1 MKCKQLEL
9 CLLGTVLF
17 FAATAWGQQASN
29 QGSSLGDLAKKE
41 HARRLKVME
50 QHSVRTW
57 SNDNMP
63 KRPPSEGLTAA
74 AGMSSAPPPAASGST
89 PAASTSPEAASSGET
104 AGGPETQD
112 EAYYRKK
119 AGELR
124 SRLGTHQRELSV
136 LQQKQGQNEMQYSSD
151 PNKTLQQEYSRS
163 DINKANDSIAK
174 KQQEI
179 LADQQAIQDLEA
191 QLGREGHPP
200 GWLR

>member
-1 MKCKQLEL
+1 MKCKQLGL

-17 FAATAWGQQASN
+17 LVATAWGEQASN
-29 QGSSLGDLAKKE
+29 QGTSLGDLAKQE
-41 HARRLKVME
+41 QARRMKVKQE
-50 QHSVRTW
+50 HSVRTW

-63 KRPPSEGLTAA
+63 TRPPSEGVTAA
-74 AGMSSAPPPAASGST
+74 AGKSAAPP
-89 PAASTSPEAASSGET
+89 PAASTSPEAAPSGEAAADT
-104 AGGPETQD
+104 ETHD

-124 SRLGTHQRELSV
+124 ARLGLHERELSV
-136 LQQKQGQNEMQYSSD
+136 LQQKQSQNQMQYFPD

-163 DINKANDSIAK
+163 DINKTDDAIATK
-174 KQQEI
+174 KQEIMNDQRALQE
-179 LADQQAIQDLEA
+179 LEA

>member
-1 MKCKQLEL
+1 MKCKQIGL

-17 FAATAWGQQASN
+17 LVATAWGQQASN
-29 QGSSLGDLAKKE
+29 QGASLGDLAKQE
-41 HARRLKVME
+41 QARRMKVKQE
-50 QHSVRTW
+50 HSVRTW

-63 KRPPSEGLTAA
+63 KRPPSEGVTAA
-74 AGMSSAPPPAASGST
+74 AGMSVAPPPAPEGST
-89 PAASTSPEAASSGET
+89 PAAATSPEAAPGGDT
-104 AGGPETQD
+104 AEGPETHD

-124 SRLGTHQRELSV
+124 ARLGLHERELSV
-136 LQQKQGQNEMQYSSD
+136 LQQKQSQNEMQYSPD

-163 DINKANDSIAK
+163 DINKTNDAIAK

-179 LADQQAIQDLEA
+179 MADQQAMQDLES
-191 QLGREGHPP
+191 QLGREGHPA

>member
-1 MKCKQLEL
+1 MKCKQIGL
-9 CLLGTVLF
+9 CLLGTALF
-17 FAATAWGQQASN
+17 LAATAWGQQAAN
-29 QGSSLGDLAKKE
+29 QGASLGDLAKQE
-41 HARRLKVME
+41 RTRRMKVM
-50 QHSVRTW
+50 QDRSVRTW

-74 AGMSSAPPPAASGST
+74 EGMSTAPPPAASGSSPAGST
-89 PAASTSPEAASSGET
+89 PPETASSGDT
-104 AGGPETQD
+104 AGGPETHD

-124 SRLGTHQRELSV
+124 SRLGLHQRELSV

-179 LADQQAIQDLEA
+179 MDDQRAIQELES